1 MSKHDTWVFLKTP
14 SPFDEI
20 LPLFPKGFPMRDPFP
35 MVWVPNECGTNDAI
49 WMVDHSRLDYPQA
62 MALSDLISD
71 ATGTSVSDLLKH
83 GMGINHKW
91 IERMEG
97 GAECYTRTFEL
108 IEFLQLYPVPTNEEL
123 IAFLKDQE
131 QRWIIGKDQPRPMPS
146 HWNEY
151 DARLLTALVIER
163 LNNLY

>member
-1 MSKHDTWVFLKTP
+1 
-14 SPFDEI
+14 
-20 LPLFPKGFPMRDPFP
+20 MRDPFP

-108 IEFLQLYPVPTNEEL
+108 IEFLELHPAPTTEELLAFTNEQKTVGSR
-123 IAFLKDQE
+123 A
-131 QRWIIGKDQPRPMPS
+131 
-146 HWNEY
+146 
-151 DARLLTALVIER
+151 T
-163 LNNLY
+163 NNLSHYLVTGKNMTLGC